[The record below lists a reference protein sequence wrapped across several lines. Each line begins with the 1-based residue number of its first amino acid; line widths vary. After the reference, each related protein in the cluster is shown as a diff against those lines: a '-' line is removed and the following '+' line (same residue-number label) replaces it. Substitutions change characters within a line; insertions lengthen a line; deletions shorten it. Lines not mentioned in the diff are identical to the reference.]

1 MDDTFEYFRKLD
13 IERAAEELNQ
23 AMEPEEIE
31 EVSAAERHLYGA
43 PARDRYN
50 S

>member
-1 MDDTFEYFRKLD
+1 MDNTFEYFRQKD
-13 IERAAEELNQ
+13 IERTAEELDE

-31 EVSAAERHLYGA
+31 DVAEAERRLYGA